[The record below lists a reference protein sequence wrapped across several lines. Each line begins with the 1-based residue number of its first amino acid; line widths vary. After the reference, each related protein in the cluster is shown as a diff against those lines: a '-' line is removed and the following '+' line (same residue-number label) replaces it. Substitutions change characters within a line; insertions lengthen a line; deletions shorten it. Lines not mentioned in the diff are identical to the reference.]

1 MKDDDDGVEF
11 SQEELARYGE
21 SLLDRYM
28 EILSEPD
35 VFEYEAPCSQHHK
48 AGGWWQPLLL
58 SYVATDVMSNEQ

>member
-1 MKDDDDGVEF
+1 MKDDDDDGVEF

-48 AGGWWQPLLL
+48 AGGWW
-58 SYVATDVMSNEQ
+58 